1 MNLMILAYLVST
13 LTVCVLC
20 VCAAECGSTVSNNE
34 GVLLS
39 PNYPMNYDNSH
50 ECVYSIQV
58 QTGKG
63 INITAGT
70 FQLAQGDIL
79 KVKILPFLLTECRDT
94 NAGINWNVLFFMVLK
109 QDQVLIIIYN
119 RKLGVM
125 ECSDVLSQKLELR
138 SNRSSTIPL
147 GFIALLKGVFTD
159 LLSTTNGMQM
169 QLQSTLHSWKALIL
183 ECRCLI

>member
-1 MNLMILAYLVST
+1 MQPILRI
-13 LTVCVLC
+13 VCVC
-20 VCAAECGSTVSNNE
+20 VCLPAAECGSTVSNNE

-79 KVKILPFLLTECRDT
+79 KVTTR
-94 NAGINWNVLFFMVLK
+94 NH
-109 QDQVLIIIYN
+109 DQQVNTGLWP
-119 RKLGVM
+119 RTV
-125 ECSDVLSQKLELR
+125 
-138 SNRSSTIPL
+138 SN
-147 GFIALLKGVFTD
+147 
-159 LLSTTNGMQM
+159 
-169 QLQSTLHSWKALIL
+169 H
-183 ECRCLI
+183 

>member
-1 MNLMILAYLVST
+1 M
-13 LTVCVLC
+13 
-20 VCAAECGSTVSNNE
+20 CAAECGSTVSNNE

-79 KVKILPFLLTECRDT
+79 KVRIRCFLLTECSQT
-94 NAGINWNVLFFMVLK
+94 N
-109 QDQVLIIIYN
+109 
-119 RKLGVM
+119 
-125 ECSDVLSQKLELR
+125 SD
-138 SNRSSTIPL
+138 
-147 GFIALLKGVFTD
+147 
-159 LLSTTNGMQM
+159 
-169 QLQSTLHSWKALIL
+169 
-183 ECRCLI
+183 

>member
-1 MNLMILAYLVST
+1 MQLIMWLV
-13 LTVCVLC
+13 C

-50 ECVYSIQV
+50 ECVYTIQV

-79 KVKILPFLLTECRDT
+79 KVKTQCSPSSLLTE
-94 NAGINWNVLFFMVLK
+94 
-109 QDQVLIIIYN
+109 N
-119 RKLGVM
+119 RLPTYKH
-125 ECSDVLSQKLELR
+125 R
-138 SNRSSTIPL
+138 
-147 GFIALLKGVFTD
+147 ALLKNKVK
-159 LLSTTNGMQM
+159 SMCV
-169 QLQSTLHSWKALIL
+169 I
-183 ECRCLI
+183 C

>member
-1 MNLMILAYLVST
+1 MIEHWEHCT
-13 LTVCVLC
+13 LIMSLC

-79 KVKILPFLLTECRDT
+79 KVRIRRFCWLNAVKLTLIKWNFLIC
-94 NAGINWNVLFFMVLK
+94 MVLK
-109 QDQVLIIIYN
+109 QQGLIII
-119 RKLGVM
+119 
-125 ECSDVLSQKLELR
+125 
-138 SNRSSTIPL
+138 
-147 GFIALLKGVFTD
+147 
-159 LLSTTNGMQM
+159 
-169 QLQSTLHSWKALIL
+169 
-183 ECRCLI
+183 

>member
-1 MNLMILAYLVST
+1 MILAYLVST
-13 LTVCVLC
+13 LTVSVLC

-79 KVKILPFLLTECRDT
+79 KVRILPFLLTECRDT
-94 NAGINWNVLFFMVLK
+94 NAGIN
-109 QDQVLIIIYN
+109 
-119 RKLGVM
+119 
-125 ECSDVLSQKLELR
+125 
-138 SNRSSTIPL
+138 
-147 GFIALLKGVFTD
+147 
-159 LLSTTNGMQM
+159 
-169 QLQSTLHSWKALIL
+169 
-183 ECRCLI
+183 